1 MSNNVVVI
9 SGKKLVIS
17 DTIVIRPG
25 MDVEKVFVNAEP
37 RALGVKWNLE
47 DVENISLKRPSLWK
61 RISRKIGTWFR

>member
-1 MSNNVVVI
+1 MSDNVTII

-25 MDVEKVFVNAEP
+25 IDVEKIFVNAEP

-47 DVENISLKRPSLWK
+47 DVKHISLKRPSFLK
-61 RISRKIGTWFR
+61 RVWRKIESWL